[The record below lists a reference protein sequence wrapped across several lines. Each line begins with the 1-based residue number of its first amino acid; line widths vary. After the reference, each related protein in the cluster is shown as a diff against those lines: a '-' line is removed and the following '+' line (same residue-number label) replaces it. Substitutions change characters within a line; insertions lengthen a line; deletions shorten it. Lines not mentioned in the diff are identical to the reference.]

1 MAYYEICDKINKKGW
16 TVKYNDN
23 MKSPFVY
30 GDGQWCGYENKQSLA
45 HRCNIIN
52 KVSFTLIGIKKLY
65 PWPSVDIVRPLVT
78 FEFTVKIEFYIL
90 AKLRWCYVL
99 GYCSR

>member
-1 MAYYEICDKINKKGW
+1 MLNLPKPGEAATGPGAQGKYTGSAGFMAYYEICDKINKKGW

-52 KVSFTLIGIKKLY
+52 KVSFTLIGIKTLY
-65 PWPSVDIVRPLVT
+65 P
-78 FEFTVKIEFYIL
+78 
-90 AKLRWCYVL
+90 
-99 GYCSR
+99 